1 MMQRCPRLDKA
12 EIDHLKAVV
21 ARAKNDSI
29 QQNRSA
35 ELDYSK
41 TRAERAVLTVEDIN
55 NL

>member
-1 MMQRCPRLDKA
+1 M
-12 EIDHLKAVV
+12 KAVV

-29 QQNRSA
+29 QQNRNV

-41 TRAERAVLTVEDIN
+41 TRADRAVLTVEDIN